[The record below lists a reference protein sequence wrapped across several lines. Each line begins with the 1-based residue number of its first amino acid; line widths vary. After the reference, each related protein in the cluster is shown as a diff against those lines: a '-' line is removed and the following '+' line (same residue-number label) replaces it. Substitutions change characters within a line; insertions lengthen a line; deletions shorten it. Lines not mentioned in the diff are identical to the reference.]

1 MGEIHKLITVYD
13 VLSTVHNKRRV
24 LGGMAHCQLLPEGQS
39 EESAPRA
46 TFPQVSQQGGGARR
60 SNYVRPNRRG
70 VGSLLTPGATPPP
83 HPKPR

>member
-39 EESAPRA
+39 EESAPQHSHK
-46 TFPQVSQQGGGARR
+46 FPSR
-60 SNYVRPNRRG
+60 
-70 VGSLLTPGATPPP
+70 GATP
-83 HPKPR
+83 